1 MYVTPPEAGLYYSIR
16 SRLLT
21 QLLQFPRSNGESER
35 LIWDIVLHVICR
47 RETEQGRLRVIHP
60 RVVYSTGHSSN
71 RRILLDQ
78 CGAFYVE
85 RRTDQSYFL
94 VKGLAGQTSAVKVCT
109 VVEGLGG
116 FGLPWVCSVVIRPGL
131 STTTLRLFY
140 FCGSRLRSQTTTTI
154 R

>member
-1 MYVTPPEAGLYYSIR
+1 MYVTPREAGLYYSIR

-21 QLLQFPRSNGESER
+21 QLLQLCRSNRESKR
-35 LIWDIVLHVICR
+35 QISDIVLHVICL
-47 RETEQGRLRVIHP
+47 RETEGGRLCVIHP

-78 CGAFYVE
+78 CGAYYVE

-94 VKGLAGQTSAVKVCT
+94 VKGIAGRTSAVKVCT

-116 FGLPWVCSVVIRPGL
+116 FGLP
-131 STTTLRLFY
+131 
-140 FCGSRLRSQTTTTI
+140 
-154 R
+154 